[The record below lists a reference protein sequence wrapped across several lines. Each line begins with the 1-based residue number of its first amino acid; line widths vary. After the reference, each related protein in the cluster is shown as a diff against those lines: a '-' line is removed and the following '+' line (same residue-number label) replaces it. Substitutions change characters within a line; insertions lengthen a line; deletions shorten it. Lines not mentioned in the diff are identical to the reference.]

1 MNKLAA
7 LLPLLL
13 TFGCTSVVVLG
24 FEDGGTSTG
33 GLCMTNGAA
42 SSTGAG
48 TTSGTS
54 TGQNTAT
61 GTTGGTSAGSATGS
75 ATGNTTGGSS
85 TGTTGADPC
94 SLIHC
99 APSFACDQ
107 TDGTCEC
114 AGQDCAGNCDAD
126 SGACL
131 AACPGQGFDGGTFPV
146 IGQSPYAVQMTTAIL
161 NHTYV
166 YTLQPACGAP
176 PWSWMLL
183 SSATS
188 LEDIGLLFYPDQGEI
203 AGVPTVTSGAV
214 PFEFEIEATDSL
226 GNTGVQNYLLY
237 VVASP
242 SP

>member
-1 MNKLAA
+1 MNKLLAA
-7 LLPLLL
+7 LPLLL
-13 TFGCTSVVVLG
+13 AFGCTSVVVLG

-33 GLCMTNGAA
+33 GVGVTTGAA

-48 TTSGTS
+48 TISGT
-54 TGQNTAT
+54 TGGQNT
-61 GTTGGTSAGSATGS
+61 GTGGTSAGNTTGS
-75 ATGNTTGGSS
+75 ATGGS
-85 TGTTGADPC
+85 TGTTGADLC
-94 SLIHC
+94 LGIYC
-99 APSFACDQ
+99 APSFACDE

-114 AGQDCAGNCDAD
+114 AGQSCTGNCDAD

-131 AACPGQGFDGGTFPV
+131 AACPGQGVDAGPYPV

-161 NHTYV
+161 DHTYE
-166 YTLQPACGAP
+166 YTLEPACGVP
-176 PWSWMLL
+176 PWRWTLL
-183 SSATS
+183 PPFSNA
-188 LEDIGLLFYPDQGEI
+188 LEAIGLAFYPDQGEI
-203 AGVPTVTSGAV
+203 EGVPTVGSGAV